1 MYADRKKTARA
12 FVKFFCFFLPRKF
25 SVAGGRGQKAGNCGL
40 FSRNRTRGS
49 RDGHVEI
56 PLRKPPAV
64 DKFFVF
70 VGKSPKNRA
79 FAAIAFQG
87 LSVFPDQNE
96 EAYSFVVKPA

>member
-1 MYADRKKTARA
+1 M
-12 FVKFFCFFLPRKF
+12 
-25 SVAGGRGQKAGNCGL
+25 
-40 FSRNRTRGS
+40 
-49 RDGHVEI
+49 
-56 PLRKPPAV
+56 

>member
-1 MYADRKKTARA
+1 M
-12 FVKFFCFFLPRKF
+12 
-25 SVAGGRGQKAGNCGL
+25 
-40 FSRNRTRGS
+40 TRGRL
-49 RDGHVEI
+49 RDHVEI
-56 PLRKPPAV
+56 PLGKPAAV

-70 VGKSPKNRA
+70 VGKSPQNRA